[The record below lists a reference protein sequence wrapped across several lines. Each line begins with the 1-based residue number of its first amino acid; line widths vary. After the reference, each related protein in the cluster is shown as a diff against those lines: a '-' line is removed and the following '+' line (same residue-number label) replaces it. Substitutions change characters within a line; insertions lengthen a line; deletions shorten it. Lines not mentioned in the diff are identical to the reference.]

1 LCSTASRRLDASAS
15 FRAWSAECDD
25 DAFSLPETTRAHA
38 SFVVPDEVPRAEDPG
53 GGRAASRSAASRSAA
68 RDATRSAPS
77 ADLGASILAR
87 AETIPPRRTT

>member
-53 GGRAASRSAASRSAA
+53 GGRAASRSAA

-87 AETIPPRRTT
+87 AETIPPRRTA